1 MLHAQINYERRLATL
16 QDMMRSKG
24 ADALVATRLKTI
36 THLVGTFVPW
46 RTAIVVPVTGE
57 PVVLTPGMD
66 ATRVEEEGVLPV
78 TSYGPT
84 PMIDTAADRL
94 RDLGLH
100 REVIAVED
108 GYSWY
113 LPEGNITH
121 EEYQMLAT
129 RCPGA
134 ELVNLTEQIDRMM
147 LIKEPAQI
155 QLMRQATAMCDA
167 AQQQLRTMVRPG
179 MSEVEIAGVAEKTLR
194 DCGSEFAWTFT
205 GGQEIGSGH
214 RSWTGACTPPT
225 RKITQRGETVVLDVH
240 GMYGLM
246 LGDVS
251 HNAVLGDPSA
261 EQQQL
266 IDAYVQTST
275 QLLEALKPGRTIGEV
290 AKEVREFT
298 TERGWGRI
306 IRGFGH
312 GIGHMGNEWFPS
324 FTDIRMPYVSD
335 PDIVLEPG
343 FMEVM
348 ALTCNQPGIGG
359 FRLERPV
366 VITETGA
373 ECLSSTPIEP
383 WILAE
388 R

>member
-1 MLHAQINYERRLATL
+1 MLHAHIDYGQRLATL
-16 QDMMRSKG
+16 QNTMRERG

-36 THLVGTFVPW
+36 TYLAGTFVPW
-46 RTAIVVPVTGE
+46 RSAVVVPATGE
-57 PVVLTPGMD
+57 PHLLTPGMD
-66 ATRVEEEGVLPV
+66 VNRVAEEGMLPV
-78 TSYGPT
+78 SSYGRI
-84 PMIDTAADRL
+84 PMLETAANRL

-100 REVIAVED
+100 EGTIAVED

-121 EEYQMLAT
+121 EEYQMLAAG
-129 RCPGA
+129 CPGA

-155 QLMRQATAMCDA
+155 ELMRQAAAMCDA
-167 AQQQLRTMVRPG
+167 AQLELREAVRPG
-179 MSEVEIAGVAEKTLR
+179 MSEVEIAGIAELALR
-194 DCGSEFAWTFT
+194 DSGSEFAWTFT

-225 RKITQRGETVVLDVH
+225 RKITQPGEMVVLDVH

-251 HNAVLGDPSA
+251 HNAVFGTPSA
-261 EQQQL
+261 KQREL
-266 IDAYVQTST
+266 IDAYVESSNY
-275 QLLEALKPGRTIGEV
+275 LLDALKPGRTIGEV
-290 AKEVREFT
+290 AKEVRDYT
-298 TERGWGRI
+298 VERGWGRI

-335 PDIVLEPG
+335 PDIELQPG

-348 ALTCNQPGIGG
+348 ALTCNQPGVGG
-359 FRLERPV
+359 LRLERPV
-366 VITETGA
+366 VITEDGA
-373 ECLSSTPIEP
+373 ECLSTTPIEP
-383 WILAE
+383 WILSE
-388 R
+388 